1 MKREFGD
8 KKRLEAVFALA
19 LFYFVFL
26 GTEYLYDNMMSYV
39 TDARGVVLAESYIL
53 GASFLGFV
61 LFPVLDRYISGKN
74 RKMVCFFGTL
84 AEMICVFFIRA
95 QHTKDIFRCGKFLLR
110 IVDIKALASYIM
122 IIRLITIN

>member
-8 KKRLEAVFALA
+8 KKRLEAVFMLA
-19 LFYFVFL
+19 LFYFAFL
-26 GTEYLYDNMMSYV
+26 GTEYLYDDMMAYV

-74 RKMVCFFGTL
+74 RKEVCFF
-84 AEMICVFFIRA
+84 E
-95 QHTKDIFRCGKFLLR
+95 HWLR
-110 IVDIKALASYIM
+110 
-122 IIRLITIN
+122 